1 MPRNEEGFVL
11 VTVLLVIALL
21 FPIVIAFNSRVQLNL
36 LQAENFR
43 NSVQSLR
50 MARSGVEGAIA
61 ILQADDVTYDSNKD
75 RWAMPMPALAVADGE
90 LDVKVIDEDS
100 KLSLNA
106 LVDQTGT
113 GVNKDV
119 EARLRSLITRLG
131 GKPEIVDALI
141 DWIDTD
147 DAVTGSGGAEDEA
160 YTDAGYPAKN
170 GPLDSVDEL
179 LMVKGFDK
187 ELLFEKKLADY
198 VTVAQTDGKINVNT
212 APVET
217 LLAVLGT
224 KTTGLATPLSEGDV
238 EDLVRFREEK
248 EFKTVAD
255 VNAVI
260 KISTTQAGA
269 IAGLIKVNSSF
280 FTVRSKFTTGKIA
293 RKVEAM
299 LKRDGNTVAT
309 MSWREY

>member
-1 MPRNEEGFVL
+1 VPRNEEGFVL

-21 FPIVIAFNSRVQLNL
+21 FPIVIAFNSRVQVNL

-61 ILQADDVTYDSNKD
+61 VLQSDDATYDSNKD
-75 RWAMPMPALAVADGE
+75 KWATALPALAIADGA

-106 LVDQTGT
+106 LVGQTGT

-141 DWIDTD
+141 DWIDAD
-147 DAVTGSGGAEDEA
+147 DVVTGTGGAEDEA
-160 YTDAGYPAKN
+160 YTDAGYRTKN
-170 GPLDSVDEL
+170 GPLDSLDEL

-224 KTTGLATPLSEGDV
+224 KTTGLATPLSESDV
-238 EDLVRFREEK
+238 EDLVRFREEN

-280 FTVRSKFTTGKIA
+280 FTVRSKFTTGKVA
-293 RKVEAM
+293 RQVEAL

>member
-1 MPRNEEGFVL
+1 VPRNEEGFVL

-21 FPIVIAFNSRVQLNL
+21 FPVVIAFNSRVQLNL

-75 RWAMPMPALAVADGE
+75 KWAMALPALAVADGV
-90 LDVKVIDEDS
+90 LDVKVTDEDS

-106 LVDQTGT
+106 LVGQTGT
-113 GVNKDV
+113 DVNKDV
-119 EARLRSLITRLG
+119 EARLRSLITKLG

-147 DAVTGSGGAEDEA
+147 DAVTGSGGAEDEY
-160 YTDAGYPAKN
+160 YTDAGYRAKN

-179 LMVKGFDK
+179 LLVKGFDK
-187 ELLFEKKLADY
+187 ELLFEKRLADF

-224 KTTGLATPLSEGDV
+224 RTPGLATPLSESDV
-238 EDLVRFREEK
+238 EDLVRYREEN
-248 EFKTVAD
+248 EFKTVED
-255 VNAVI
+255 VNRVI

-293 RKVEAM
+293 RQVEAM

>member
-1 MPRNEEGFVL
+1 
-11 VTVLLVIALL
+11 
-21 FPIVIAFNSRVQLNL
+21 
-36 LQAENFR
+36 
-43 NSVQSLR
+43 
-50 MARSGVEGAIA
+50 
-61 ILQADDVTYDSNKD
+61 
-75 RWAMPMPALAVADGE
+75 
-90 LDVKVIDEDS
+90 
-100 KLSLNA
+100 
-106 LVDQTGT
+106 
-113 GVNKDV
+113 
-119 EARLRSLITRLG
+119 
-131 GKPEIVDALI
+131 
-141 DWIDTD
+141 
-147 DAVTGSGGAEDEA
+147 
-160 YTDAGYPAKN
+160 
-170 GPLDSVDEL
+170 

-187 ELLFEKKLADY
+187 ELLFEKRLAEY

-224 KTTGLATPLSEGDV
+224 KTTGLATPLSESDV
-238 EDLVRFREEK
+238 EDLVRFREEN

-255 VNAVI
+255 VNSVI

-293 RKVEAM
+293 RQVEAL